1 MKQVLKSGFSIILL
15 LSAYITTAQHV
26 VDVGYLECIARAT
39 RIYTPSSKI
48 NQQGDILMFSFLDYT
63 IDLDPSLDSA
73 IVSVYDDTGFIGTQF
88 YMAKYSE
95 DLDLLWYHRILRKDG
110 NRVSNGSTTV
120 TEDGDLL
127 VFWKGSSDDFD
138 PNPAVTV
145 PLYSEGFLARYDG
158 NTGYLKWINGI
169 KLHTNDDCLE
179 YSENTE
185 AVYVGTRVKP
195 NESIVFSEYNTPK
208 DSLTGSAY
216 DQMAVFKSDAQGQ
229 VKWVKR
235 TDGTYETVLRDM
247 ITTDNGDFIAVG
259 YYIQS
264 TDLSLDRATTYPLS
278 FPAAGKRMGF
288 LARYDSSGAI
298 QWAYNVGGFQ
308 EDEVYKVTLD
318 PQKNIYI
325 EGYFSD
331 EVDFD
336 VLGTSPTLLTA
347 DYPKQ
352 QYVAKYNPQLQLQW
366 VQKINH
372 ERGRLH
378 VLDFTATTDGEI
390 LLSGGFDEIL
400 EFPGGPLLNEEAE
413 WYYDGYIAVLDAQTG
428 LAKHA
433 TRLGTDGDIS
443 LVNMFRKIGPRY
455 KLLGQA
461 QRLEYYDAQENFRI
475 YDVKPRVYN
484 YIMTMDDFPMSVE
497 QLSESATASLYP
509 NPTTGALHIELAEG
523 ADRPTSIAVYDVTG
537 MQVYEGVYNSE
548 ISLDK
553 IPSGTYFLRLM
564 GESQSETIEF
574 MIRR

>member
-1 MKQVLKSGFSIILL
+1 MTMKQNISLLIILVL
-15 LSAYITTAQHV
+15 CKTALYAQHV
-26 VDVGYLECIARAT
+26 VDVGYIESLSPET
-39 RIYTPSSKI
+39 RVYVPE
-48 NQQGDILMFSFLDYT
+48 GDITNSGDLFTFSVSFSPK
-63 IDLDPSLDSA
+63 DLDPGPDVVP
-73 IVSVYDDTGFIGTQF
+73 IYIDTNFASTPL
-88 YMAKYSE
+88 YLAKYSKG
-95 DLDLLWYHRILRKDG
+95 LDLVWHQIIRRTDG
-110 NRVSNGSTTV
+110 PSWAYGDIKITNN
-120 TEDGDLL
+120 GDLL
-127 VFWKGSSDDFD
+127 VVWNGASDDFD
-138 PNPAVTV
+138 PNPNSTV
-145 PLYSEGFLARYDG
+145 ALNSKAFVARYDG
-158 NTGYLKWINGI
+158 NTGYLKWINAIYADGNFEN
-169 KLHTNDDCLE
+169 LL
-179 YSENTE
+179 YSESDN
-185 AVYVGTRVKP
+185 AVYVCKNYEPRDTLF
-195 NESIVFSEYNTPK
+195 FSEYDTPK
-208 DSLTGSAY
+208 DSLSRVTEN
-216 DQMAVFKSDAQGQ
+216 QIAVLKCDAQGK
-229 VKWVKR
+229 VKWAKR
-235 TDGTYETVLRDM
+235 TDGFHETVLRDM
-247 ITTDNGDFIAVG
+247 AMTDDGDFIAVG

-264 TDLSLDRATTYPLS
+264 TDLSLDRSAPYPLS
-278 FPAAGKRMGF
+278 FPAAAKRVGF
-288 LARYDSSGAI
+288 IARYDSSGAI

-336 VLGTSPTLLTA
+336 VLGTSPSVLTA

-366 VQKINH
+366 VQKIDH
-372 ERGRLH
+372 TGSLY
-378 VLDFTATTDGEI
+378 VVDFTATTDGEL
-390 LLSGGFDEIL
+390 LLSGAFDNKIHFAGSDTL
-400 EFPGGPLLNEEAE
+400 VEEAE

-443 LVNMFRKIGPRY
+443 QVSMFRKIGPRY

-497 QLSESATASLYP
+497 QVSQSATATLYP
-509 NPTTGALHIELAEG
+509 NPTAGTLHIELAEG
-523 ADRPTSIAVYDVTG
+523 AGRPTSIAVYDVTG
-537 MQVYEGVYNSE
+537 MQVYEGSYSSD
-548 ISLDK
+548 ISLDD